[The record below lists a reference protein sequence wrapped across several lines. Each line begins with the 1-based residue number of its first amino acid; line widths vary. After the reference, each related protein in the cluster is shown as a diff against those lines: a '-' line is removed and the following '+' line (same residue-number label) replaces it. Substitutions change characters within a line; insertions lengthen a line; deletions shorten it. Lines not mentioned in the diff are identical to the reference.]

1 MMKKKLLLFL
11 FLIGFTSIFSQQ
23 YKAVLFAGSGLS
35 SQERL
40 TAMALIGIAN
50 RDSARVF
57 MYNMYETWS
66 YTQTDEKW
74 SQIYIQKGNV
84 KFDTIRTVA
93 SLINRFRYL
102 IKGGITYAPNR
113 IFGNFS
119 GQSFMWQGEYAAL
132 IGGLTDRLP
141 VTTSQAITYNLNVS
155 DSVLVEDSFDGDS
168 PIKVPGKLELTSHIW
183 NSSTLSEENKYL
195 SILNWGVENLLP
207 RCNPEKFYIREITD
221 FTIKY
226 KMFQVNLAGTAD
238 LDLNSMPTARAD
250 VLENTLTY
258 LQQKNNGKI
267 YHIYGW
273 IHPEP
278 MNQWFAFFGTAF
290 HETLMGN
297 LSWHTSFPVAEREYK
312 PAAMVNPDTITL
324 DVNKRYITFI
334 GTEGDAGNW
343 VIGLQSGAWLS
354 ASRGSVPVNWGWNL
368 HLLELCPF
376 IASYYYDTATPN
388 DGFISVTSP
397 LGYVFPDLWG
407 DAVLPDAISKTRG
420 LMDKFNMNEI
430 YAYKHYAGS
439 GTMVYRGKT
448 INNSFNFQRLANFQ
462 NSINARITMLFDP
475 QLNSQRPTIKYNAL
489 MFNHTGDG
497 SYYGEASNLDN
508 MANRIINSVKTLPKP
523 GFLLAGY
530 QRLRQDDFTNRTD
543 PGNSDISIPRL
554 LQVVNKIKADPL
566 IGANTEVVTIERMSI
581 LMRKYM
587 GLSGAEEEQLTPVK
601 FYLSQN
607 YPNPFNPSTIIGF
620 SLPERQLVTLKV
632 YDILGKEVAT
642 LINEELIGGYHERA
656 FNALNLSSGVYFYNL
671 QAGKF
676 SESKKMMLIR

>member
-1 MMKKKLLLFL
+1 MKNLMILS
-11 FLIGFTSIFSQQ
+11 FLIIGYINIIPQQ
-23 YKAVLFAGSGLS
+23 YKAVLFIGSGLS
-35 SQERL
+35 AQEKL
-40 TAMALIGIAN
+40 TATGLIGIAN

-74 SQIYIQKGNV
+74 SQIYAQKGHV

-93 SLINRFRYL
+93 ALINKFKYL

-132 IGGLTDRLP
+132 IGSLTDRLP
-141 VTTSQAITYNLNVS
+141 VTVSQAITYNLTID

-168 PIKVPGKLELTSHIW
+168 AIKVPCKLELNTHAW
-183 NSSTLSEENKYL
+183 NNSALSEENKYL
-195 SILNWGVENLLP
+195 TILNWGIEYLLP
-207 RCNPEKFYIREITD
+207 RCNPQKFYIREITD

-226 KMFQVNLAGTAD
+226 KMFQVNLAGTDD

-250 VLENTLTY
+250 ILENVLTY
-258 LQQKNNGKI
+258 LKQKNNGEI
-267 YHIYGW
+267 FHIYGW

-278 MNQWFAFFGTAF
+278 MNQWFAFFGSAF

-297 LSWHTSFPVAEREYK
+297 LSWHTSFPVADREYK
-312 PAAMVNPDTITL
+312 PAAMVNPDTIVL
-324 DVNKRYITFI
+324 DNNKRYITFI

-343 VIGLQSGAWLS
+343 VIGLQSGGWLS
-354 ASRGSVPVNWGWNL
+354 SLRGSVPINWGWNL

-397 LGYVFPDLWG
+397 LGYVFPDLW
-407 DAVLPDAISKTRG
+407 DDNVLQDAISKTRG
-420 LMDKFNMNEI
+420 LMDKFNINEI

-462 NSINARITMLFDP
+462 NSINARVTMLFDP
-475 QLNSQRPTIKYNAL
+475 QLNSQRPTIRYNAL
-489 MFNHTGDG
+489 MFSHTGDG
-497 SYYGEASNLDN
+497 SFYGDASNIEN
-508 MANRIINSVKTLPKP
+508 MANRIINSIKTLPKP

-530 QRLRQDDFTNRTD
+530 QRIRQDDFENRTD
-543 PGNSDISIPRL
+543 PGDSDISIPRL
-554 LQVVNKIKADPL
+554 LQVVNKIKSDAVV
-566 IGANTEVVTIERMSI
+566 GANTEIVTIEKMSI

-587 GLSGAEEEQLTPVK
+587 GLNKTDEEQILPAQIS
-601 FYLSQN
+601 LNQN
-607 YPNPFNPSTIIGF
+607 YPNPFNPSTSITF
-620 SLPERQLVTLKV
+620 NLPNAEFVTLKI
-632 YDILGKEVAT
+632 YDILGKEVTT
-642 LINEELIGGYHERA
+642 LVNEELTAGNYTKIW
-656 FNALNLSSGVYFYNL
+656 NAENLSSGVYFYKLN
-671 QAGKF
+671 AGNF
-676 SESKKMMLIR
+676 TETKKMTLVR